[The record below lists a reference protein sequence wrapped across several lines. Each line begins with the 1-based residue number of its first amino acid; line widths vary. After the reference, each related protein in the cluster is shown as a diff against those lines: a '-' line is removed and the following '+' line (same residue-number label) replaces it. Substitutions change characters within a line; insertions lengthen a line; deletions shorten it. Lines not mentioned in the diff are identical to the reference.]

1 MRITPFARRCVLEA
15 LPLRPLLFCLTTLAP
30 FASAPHTAAA
40 EAAAPAVETVRFDLP
55 AGPAARTLAD
65 FAEQSGRQVV
75 FLADTVRGITTPTV
89 RGPMPVRLALD
100 QLLAGTGLTVVD
112 DPRTGALLVSAPA
125 KGAADR
131 AATSSASSR
140 PDQRPAM
147 KTKNPFA
154 ALTTWFALSAP
165 VAIAQTT
172 PTVPTVDETVTLN
185 PFQVIA
191 DRDTGFVPAS
201 ALAGGRMST
210 DLRDTPLA
218 YSVLT
223 KELIETLDLVDTEK
237 AMEWAVNSVQVR
249 DDGADRFGNTDGGSR
264 STVRGVGSKVLR
276 NFFEIGRFG
285 DTYNQDRIDIARGAN
300 ALLIGNGGLGG
311 ALVMLTKQA
320 RFDRISGHLALSAS
334 NHGARRTVADY
345 NQPLGK
351 KFAVRG
357 VVLRQDSSTWRNRVF
372 DRRDGEYATA
382 AYRPFPKTKL
392 RVDYENYRQRE
403 LGTLTHF
410 NDFVSGWDGATVL
423 AAPAASLADAN
434 ARGVRVYTT
443 TPLIVPT
450 LNASTVVNYAN
461 SWRTMGGA
469 ETAQT
474 PVNGVLAINT
484 APGASGS
491 YMSDVE
497 NEPRN
502 RYSLATANS
511 AFRLPSR
518 RDVAAPDYPTFQQ
531 YLRNTS
537 AFLDQQIGETLFLQ
551 ASFSETK
558 SGRALNF
565 LGNRLANL
573 YIDINRRLPTGETNP
588 FFLQPYVETTTRDN
602 TNDSVDNFTEYRLA
616 AAWIKDRTR
625 LGSFK
630 LSAIGGHTNR
640 YTEVR
645 AYTLALARNPDIRQR
660 PFTDGFGYRYY
671 INDAYQS
678 YAPPTQVRYVDPI
691 TNTTAN
697 YAVQNLLDLN
707 GTNPTA
713 ERTFEFVQVGGSA
726 LLFRDRLSLI
736 AGTRQDRFRQ
746 KSWNSRANPRTSYPA
761 DWDGTTYFT
770 NPSAPANYFNLSA
783 AERALYNPPDT
794 DQRQRTSTAGSVLH
808 LTSWASVFYNY
819 AETFDTSRSLQDIT
833 GRIVAPVVSSGTD
846 AGVRLRLLS
855 GRVNLS
861 YTTYETTQNHSLIT
875 PPSVLSPILEA
886 NALNDTDPQGRNRRG
901 LAPLPTGYSDYFDR
915 RVKGHEFEVTANI
928 TRGWRLTANLAF
940 PKSLSAD
947 RYQDTWDYIG
957 ANEPTLRQ
965 IVLDTGATINAA
977 GVAAVPAGFNLATSP
992 DITTAATTWNNLQD
1006 FKRANDLSLQVA
1018 NNLHKFTTNF
1028 YSDYRFP
1035 SGKLKGLRL
1044 GAGVQYRSQI
1054 QIGNRANDTIVNP
1067 ANPLLAVDDP
1077 TVDGNTPVYMPAYYL
1092 VTATTGYEFAF
1103 RNRLRLAV
1111 KLNIEN
1117 LLNEDRVIY
1126 YGTSLRPRGGDV
1138 RNPSRVAG
1146 GGVHY
1151 FITPRTFAFTTTLS
1165 F

>member
-1 MRITPFARRCVLEA
+1 MTAPRSFAAARVLAVA
-15 LPLRPLLFCLTTLAP
+15 LVSLAAGNLP
-30 FASAPHTAAA
+30 AQSSAP
-40 EAAAPAVETVRFDLP
+40 EP
-55 AGPAARTLAD
+55 
-65 FAEQSGRQVV
+65 
-75 FLADTVRGITTPTV
+75 
-89 RGPMPVRLALD
+89 
-100 QLLAGTGLTVVD
+100 
-112 DPRTGALLVSAPA
+112 
-125 KGAADR
+125 
-131 AATSSASSR
+131 
-140 PDQRPAM
+140 
-147 KTKNPFA
+147 KN
-154 ALTTWFALSAP
+154 
-165 VAIAQTT
+165 
-172 PTVPTVDETVTLN
+172 ETVTLN
-185 PFQVIA
+185 PFQVVA
-191 DRDTGFVPAS
+191 DRDIGFVPATS
-201 ALAGGRMST
+201 LAGGRLST
-210 DLRDTPLA
+210 DLKDTPLA

-237 AMEWAVNSVQVR
+237 AMEWTVNSVQVR

-320 RFDRISGHLALSAS
+320 RFDRPSGSVALRAS
-334 NHGARRTVADY
+334 DQGARRTVADW
-345 NQPLGK
+345 NQPIGK
-351 KFAVRG
+351 NLAVRA
-357 VVLRQDSSTWRNRVF
+357 VVLRQDSDSWRKRVF
-372 DRRDGEYATA
+372 DRRDGEHATLA
-382 AYRPFPKTKL
+382 FKPFPKTTL
-392 RVDYENYRQRE
+392 RLDYENYRQQE

-423 AAPAASLADAN
+423 DSPAATLADSN

-443 TPLIVPT
+443 TPLIVPSRS
-450 LNASTVVNYAN
+450 ASTVVNYAN

-469 ETAQT
+469 ETPQT

-502 RYSLATANS
+502 RYTLATANS

-518 RDVAAPDYPTFQQ
+518 TDVAAPTYPTFQQ
-531 YLRNTS
+531 YLRNYS
-537 AFLDQQIGETLFLQ
+537 AFLDQQIGRDLFLQ

-565 LGNRLANL
+565 LGNRLANMYL
-573 YIDINRRLPTGETNP
+573 DVNRRLPTGEANP

-625 LGSFK
+625 FGSFK

-645 AYTLALARNPDIRQR
+645 AYTLAMARNPDIRQR

-671 INDAYQS
+671 VNDSYQS
-678 YAPPTQVRYVDPI
+678 YVPPTEVRFVDPI

-713 ERTFEFVQVGGSA
+713 ERTFEFVQAGGSA

-736 AGTRQDRFRQ
+736 AGARQDRFRQ

-770 NPSAPANYFNLSA
+770 NPPAPANYFDLNA
-783 AERALYNPPDT
+783 AQRALYNPPDT
-794 DQRQRTSTAGSVLH
+794 DQRQRTASAGSVVH
-808 LTSWASVFYNY
+808 LTPWASVFYNY

-846 AGVRLRLLS
+846 AGLRLRLLS
-855 GRVNLS
+855 GRINFS
-861 YTTYETTQNHSLIT
+861 YTTYETTQNNSLIT
-875 PPSVLSPILEA
+875 PPNLLSPILEA
-886 NALNDTDPQGRNRRG
+886 NALNDPDPQGRNRRG
-901 LAPLPTGYSDYFDR
+901 LDPLPSGYSDYFDR
-915 RVKGHEFEVTANI
+915 RVKGHEFEITANV
-928 TRGWRLTANLAF
+928 TRGWRLTYNLAF

-947 RYQDTWDYIG
+947 RFQDTWAYIG
-957 ANEPTLRQ
+957 ANETTLRQ
-965 IVLDTGATINAA
+965 IVQDTGATFSAA

-992 DITTAATTWNNLQD
+992 DIATAATAWNTLQD
-1006 FKRANDLSLQVA
+1006 FKRANDPSLQIA

-1028 YSDYRFP
+1028 YSDYRFQA
-1035 SGKLKGLRL
+1035 GKLKGLRL

-1067 ANPLLAVDDP
+1067 ANPLTAIDDP
-1077 TVDGNTPVYMPAYYL
+1077 AVDGNTPVYMPAYYL
-1092 VTATTGYEFAF
+1092 VTGTAGYEFTLRQKF
-1103 RNRLRLAV
+1103 RLSLR
-1111 KLNIEN
+1111 LNIEN
-1117 LLNEDRVIY
+1117 LLDEDRVIY
-1126 YGTSLRPRGGDV
+1126 YGTSLRPRGGDI

-1151 FITPRTFAFTTTLS
+1151 FITPRTFSLTATVTF
-1165 F
+1165 